1 LIENEEELNEVDPQ
15 VLQLKETL
23 LKIDFQIKKLE
34 MEINQLNEEVKKNI
48 QNKNKSKWILKKK
61 YLLEEILSKRNISHM
76 NLIQILSAIDT
87 SHSNIEIQ
95 KVLKNGAETLK
106 KLNSKLTDMNVE
118 NVINSASEALSDYSE
133 IQEAMNQTILEDLF
147 DEEELEIEL
156 KALTLEDKKEEYIL
170 IPFEE
175 IKGSK
180 SILEWEIQELEKI
193 ENKELIK
200 YKEDL
205 KLGLKLLKL
214 KIKRRNQ
221 TFIDHLNEMKE
232 HFETKA
238 IEEEGSKK
246 SLKFMKYVEL
256 IELDLK
262 ELNETIMISPRK
274 VEIEPSKKHTEEK
287 EKVILGK

>member
-1 LIENEEELNEVDPQ
+1 VDSQ

-23 LKIDFQIKKLE
+23 LKIEFQIKKLE
-34 MEINQLNEEVKKNI
+34 IEINQLNDEVKKNI

-61 YLLEEILSKRNISHM
+61 YLLEEILSKRNISHL

-106 KLNSKLTDMNVE
+106 KLNTKLTDMNVE
-118 NVINSASEALSDYSE
+118 NVFNSAAEALSDYSE
-133 IQEAMNQTILEDLF
+133 IQDAMNQTIVEDLF

-156 KALTLEDKKEEYIL
+156 TALTLEDKKEEEYIL
-170 IPFEE
+170 IPFDE

-221 TFIDHLNEMKE
+221 TFIDHLTEMKE

-238 IEEEGSKK
+238 VEEEGSKK

-262 ELNETIMISPRK
+262 EMSETTITSPRR
-274 VEIEPSKKHTEEK
+274 VENEPPSKKHIEETVEK
-287 EKVILGK
+287 EKAILGK